1 MPRGEASILASYEC
15 ARRAPLESNKW
26 AYAKGAPRLKC
37 AGEMFRCVTCN
48 LDAVCRSCIKWC
60 HVQKGHEVKGRKV
73 EVAKKKGTGSGQSGR
88 RLCECSLGPSCGIL
102 LCVCEELPRRNQKEA
117 VMLQRLVRGRCQ
129 MTIKQ
134 LNSVKMLFCIGRFL
148 TNHGPLGSH
157 CCDIQSFV
165 CCLAF

>member
-73 EVAKKKGTGSGQSGR
+73 EVAKKKERVVDRAGGGCASARWDHPVASCSVCARSYPGETRKR
-88 RLCECSLGPSCGIL
+88 R
-102 LCVCEELPRRNQKEA
+102 
-117 VMLQRLVRGRCQ
+117 
-129 MTIKQ
+129 
-134 LNSVKMLFCIGRFL
+134 
-148 TNHGPLGSH
+148 
-157 CCDIQSFV
+157 
-165 CCLAF
+165 